1 MATVI
6 SGSDP
11 PKPASAV
18 PGDRRGRLRVRT
30 VDEALDLAIVIM
42 TESGVGGLTISE
54 LARRMGMRPPSLYKY
69 FTSLHN
75 LYDALF
81 ARGLAAN
88 DQAVRQAIEDTPP
101 GVEMIRVASRGIVRW
116 CVENPAL
123 AQLLYWRVV
132 PGFEPSPDTFAASHE
147 QMAAM
152 GEALAEAVRCGQLQP
167 QAATEEAARL
177 LTVVIS
183 GLITQQMAN
192 QPVATFETGIF
203 TALSD
208 QALNMFL
215 TTYTQKGAVDA
226 EA

>member
-1 MATVI
+1 MATTI
-6 SGSDP
+6 SHSDRQQA
-11 PKPASAV
+11 PAAV
-18 PGDRRGRLRVRT
+18 PSDRRSRVRART

-69 FTSLHN
+69 FTSLHD

-88 DQAVRQAIEDTPP
+88 DQAVRQAMEESPP
-101 GVEMIRVASRGIVRW
+101 GVEMIRGASRAIVRW

-152 GEALAEAVRCGQLQP
+152 REALAETVRCGQLIP
-167 QAATEEAARL
+167 QAATDEAARL

-192 QPVATFETGIF
+192 QPAATFETGIF
-203 TALSD
+203 TALTD
-208 QALNMFL
+208 QALNMFF
-215 TTYTQKGAVDA
+215 TTYKPKGSH
-226 EA
+226 

>member
-1 MATVI
+1 
-6 SGSDP
+6 
-11 PKPASAV
+11 
-18 PGDRRGRLRVRT
+18 
-30 VDEALDLAIVIM
+30 M

-69 FTSLHN
+69 FTSLHD

-88 DQAVRQAIEDTPP
+88 GQAVGQAIEGIPP
-101 GVEMIRVASRGIVRW
+101 GLEMIRAASRALVRW

-152 GEALAEAVRCGQLQP
+152 REALSEAVRCGQLLP
-167 QAATEEAARL
+167 QAATDEAARL

-203 TALSD
+203 TALTD
-208 QALNMFL
+208 QAMNMFFA
-215 TTYTQKGAVDA
+215 TYKPEGSR
-226 EA
+226 